1 MTIDERQRQVDFIL
15 EQQASISVKLDRA
28 AEKLEESA
36 NMLKKH
42 IFDDQSHDKDITELI
57 KAQTRTDQRLAE
69 TDERLNTLI
78 NVVERYFEDRNGKQ

>member
-1 MTIDERQRQVDFIL
+1 MTNDERQRQMDFIL
-15 EQQASISVKLDRA
+15 EQQASISVKLDRT

-36 NMLKKH
+36 DMLKKL
-42 IFDDQSHDKDITELI
+42 IFVVQSHDKDITELI

>member
-1 MTIDERQRQVDFIL
+1 MTNDERQRQMDFIL
-15 EQQASISVKLDRA
+15 EQQASISVKLDRT

-36 NMLKKH
+36 DMLKKL
-42 IFDDQSHDKDITELI
+42 IFGVQSHDKDITELI